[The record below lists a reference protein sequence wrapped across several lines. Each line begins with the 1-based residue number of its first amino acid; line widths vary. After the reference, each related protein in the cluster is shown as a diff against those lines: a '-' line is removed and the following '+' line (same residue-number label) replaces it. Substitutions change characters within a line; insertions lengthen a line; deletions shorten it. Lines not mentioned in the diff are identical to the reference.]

1 MTSLPSVRA
10 SEPNG
15 VVYRDEFL
23 MVDFGLIPT
32 GGNKTAHAPS
42 LIETADGG
50 LLCAWFAGSFE
61 GSGDISVV
69 VSKLDP
75 VEQVWSVPETVSK
88 GVDRSE
94 QNPAFF
100 RSPEGSIWLIYT
112 SQLSRQEGK
121 DNMQFTS
128 IIMVQKSNDEGRTWG
143 EPEVL
148 FSEEG
153 TFSRQEIQ
161 ILSNGRWLFATWLC
175 EDSAEGLTNDPTEF
189 RISDDQ
195 GQTWKKVRMPESN
208 GRVHANVIEV
218 QPGHLVAFMRSRFA
232 DYIYSSKSL
241 DYGDTWSVPQKTVLP
256 NNNASISAIKLQTGE
271 IALAYNVN
279 AARNPEFGKVAWPGL
294 RNPVAVSISEDF
306 GQTWPIGRVFEAAE
320 GFIGAENKTNNAQ
333 YEYPTLYQ
341 TKDGLLHLVYA
352 YKNRICV
359 KYVRFSVSDVFGEK
373 READGLYN
381 PTSGEGVEAS
391 E

>member
-61 GSGDISVV
+61 GSGDISIV

-75 VEQVWSVPETVSK
+75 VEQVWSVPETVSR

-218 QPGHLVAFMRSRFA
+218 QPGHLIAFMRSRFA

-241 DYGDTWSVPQKTVLP
+241 DYGDSWSVPQKIVLP

-341 TKDGLLHLVYA
+341 TKNGLLHLVYA

-359 KYVRFSVSDVFGEK
+359 KYVRFSVDDVFGEK